1 MQKKI
6 LRSEDLYI
14 QFSKEELAAL
24 NINEGDKFSWKETE
38 DGILLQKFVPLD
50 IDLNDFDRGALEM
63 LISLSVEKDI
73 SVNDVINDILE
84 KFVNTQDAK
93 NI

>member
-1 MQKKI
+1 
-6 LRSEDLYI
+6 
-14 QFSKEELAAL
+14 
-24 NINEGDKFSWKETE
+24 
-38 DGILLQKFVPLD
+38 LD